1 MLSHLP
7 EVAPE
12 PRPTSFATYLGHV
25 VLFAAALI
33 FSYVVYDRFGTSFL
47 LGALIALFAG
57 SIYAIISLK
66 HLPVPFLVWLA
77 TIGGFRFLLFIRTPF
92 LPDLSLDR
100 LAMIWVGVVFLV
112 KIIAERRTLRRPL
125 TLDTVMLVHLCYLL
139 WRLWVNDMYAFHA
152 WTMSY
157 LVPYSAFFLSKN
169 IIYER
174 KWVVRMLGVLLV
186 LSVYYDIT
194 SVAEKLSIDQL
205 IWPKYI
211 LSEMGRQFVG
221 RSRGPFMQAALFGT
235 IIGMILPLY
244 LYFANQARRIALR
257 GLCYAGLALGCA
269 GLYFTYTRGCWLAG
283 LLALTATAGIGF
295 RRYLRPF
302 AIFASVVVLAGGL
315 GLLGLGQDEF
325 LKERMETEQTVASRF
340 GTMGNVLRVWK
351 DHPLF
356 GVGMY
361 RYRLVK
367 LEYYDIESVPFF
379 GTVSRDVAEGSAIHD
394 IYWGVLAEDGLVG
407 LSLQMLIYF
416 LIYRSWRRKY
426 RFRQYGDHFARD
438 VLPFVAGLYLAYL
451 AGGAI
456 IDYRYFS
463 FVGALFYTFA
473 GIVDGYEPRS
483 DPTTARNLELAGV

>member
-1 MLSHLP
+1 MLRQLP
-7 EVAPE
+7 ETAPE
-12 PRPTSFATYLGHV
+12 TRSTRFPTYLGHILLSAV
-25 VLFAAALI
+25 ALI
-33 FSYVVYDRFGTSFL
+33 FSYVVYDRFGMGFL
-47 LGALIALFAG
+47 MAALIALIGA

-100 LAMIWVGVVFLV
+100 LAMIWVGIIFLI
-112 KIIAERRTLRRPL
+112 KIIAERRPLRRPY
-125 TLDTVMLVHLCYLL
+125 TLDAVLLVHLCYLL
-139 WRLWVNDMYAFHA
+139 WRIWINDMYAFHA

-174 KWVVRMLGVLLV
+174 KWMTRLLVVLLV

-194 SVAEKLSIDQL
+194 SVAEKFHLNQL

-211 LSEMGRQFVG
+211 LSDLGGGFEG
-221 RSRGPFMQAALFGT
+221 RSRGPFLQAALFGT

-244 LYFANQARRIALR
+244 LYFAQRSKRLIQR
-257 GLCYAGLALGCA
+257 GLCYAGLGLGCVA
-269 GLYFTYTRGCWLAG
+269 LYFTYTRGSWLAG
-283 LLALTATAGIGF
+283 LFALLATAGIGF
-295 RRYLRPF
+295 RKYLRPF
-302 AIFASVVVLAGGL
+302 TIFTSVAVMAGML
-315 GLLGLGQDEF
+315 GLLGLGQDQF

-351 DHPLF
+351 DNALF

-367 LEYYDIESVPFF
+367 LEYYDIESVPIF
-379 GTVSRDVAEGSAIHD
+379 GTVSRAVAESSVIHD

-407 LSLQMLIYF
+407 FSLQLLIYF
-416 LIYRSWRRKY
+416 LMYRAWRRKY
-426 RFRQYGDHFARD
+426 RYRHYGDHFARD
-438 VLPFVAGLYLAYL
+438 VLPLVAGLYFAYL
-451 AGGAI
+451 VGGAV

-473 GIVDGYEPRS
+473 GIVDGYDPRS
-483 DPTTARNLELAGV
+483 DPVTARNLELAGV